1 MKKILSIQSHVA
13 AGYVGNKV
21 ASFVIQR
28 CGHEVIQINSLQFS
42 NHTGYEN
49 GFGGD
54 AFSKEHLLSVFDG
67 LNRNNLLNNVNH
79 GITGYIGSKD
89 SAEAI
94 YQIISSLKKKNEDFI
109 YFCDPVMG
117 DDFTKCFIKP
127 EVKDFLCQELI
138 TLADVVKANHTEAQF
153 LFGEEINSENDAK
166 KFHEFLMN
174 KTQNP
179 NLILIISS
187 FMRGKDIQANQ
198 NKIKNIMFE
207 KNQQFLVETPILE
220 LNSLTCGTGDLVMA
234 LFASCIVSNISIE
247 KAIHHTIHTTYNILK
262 YGVENQTTELQL
274 IAMQD
279 DIWYK

>member
-89 SAEAI
+89 SAEA
-94 YQIISSLKKKNEDFI
+94 
-109 YFCDPVMG
+109 M
-117 DDFTKCFIKP
+117 
-127 EVKDFLCQELI
+127 
-138 TLADVVKANHTEAQF
+138 
-153 LFGEEINSENDAK
+153 SE
-166 KFHEFLMN
+166 
-174 KTQNP
+174 
-179 NLILIISS
+179 
-187 FMRGKDIQANQ
+187 
-198 NKIKNIMFE
+198 
-207 KNQQFLVETPILE
+207 
-220 LNSLTCGTGDLVMA
+220 SLTSVIP
-234 LFASCIVSNISIE
+234 SV
-247 KAIHHTIHTTYNILK
+247 
-262 YGVENQTTELQL
+262 
-274 IAMQD
+274 
-279 DIWYK
+279 